1 MKFAIIALMLIVPL
15 SGCASPPHGSAG
27 SEYDKAIVPD
37 VIVYPQTVLDK
48 TIVELQSNSC
58 PAMTELV
65 IDYGVMR
72 DQARVA
78 LGKKVDVQR

>member
-1 MKFAIIALMLIVPL
+1 MLIVPL
-15 SGCASPPHGSAG
+15 SGCASHQRGDAG
-27 SEYDKAIVPD
+27 DAYDKAIVPD
-37 VIVYPQTVLDK
+37 VIVYPQTVLDN

-58 PAMTELV
+58 PTMTELV

-78 LGKKVDVQR
+78 MGSKVDVKR

>member
-1 MKFAIIALMLIVPL
+1 MLMLPL
-15 SGCASPPHGSAG
+15 SGCANRQHGNAG
-27 SEYDKAIVPD
+27 DAYDKAIVPD

-58 PAMTELV
+58 PTMTGLV

-78 LGKKVDVQR
+78 LGEKVDAKR

>member
-1 MKFAIIALMLIVPL
+1 MLIVPL
-15 SGCASPPHGSAG
+15 SGCVGQPHGNAG
-27 SEYDKAIVPD
+27 SAYDKAIVPD

-72 DQARVA
+72 DQARLA
-78 LGKKVDVQR
+78 LGKKVDVKR

>member
-1 MKFAIIALMLIVPL
+1 MLIAPL
-15 SGCASPPHGSAG
+15 SGCASRPHGNAG

-58 PAMTELV
+58 PIMTGLV

-72 DQARVA
+72 DQARA
-78 LGKKVDVQR
+78 AKGLKVDVNR

>member
-1 MKFAIIALMLIVPL
+1 MLIVPL
-15 SGCASPPHGSAG
+15 SGCGNLPHGNAG
-27 SEYDKAIVPD
+27 NAYDKAIVPD

-78 LGKKVDVQR
+78 LGEKVEVKR